1 MIHRSALLFTS
12 TILVLMGPGSWA
24 ADPQPYTVAIDKTG
38 NSALDQA
45 LNDASTLI
53 SLREKAPVGPFALVA
68 RAQEDADRFITAL
81 HSFGYYKGRAEARIA
96 GRVLADPRLPEVL
109 DQAPAEP
116 PVQVK
121 ISVEPGP
128 RFHLRKIEIRGAV
141 PKEAQDKLGLSPGA
155 PAVAPDVLEARERL
169 LDALRDE
176 GYALAKVE
184 PPITIL
190 RADTNALDITYP
202 VDTGPRVDLGAITI
216 KGLDRVSE
224 SFVRR
229 RLLIHPGERFDPEA
243 IDKARQDL
251 FSTGVFSLVRARPA
265 DKLDAQGRLPI
276 ELDVRER
283 SRRAVNLGAAYSTDL
298 GASLSAAWQH
308 RNLFGNAERLNL
320 TAGVTQLGGNS
331 TTGIGYNGA
340 ASFIKPDFLQR
351 DQSLQ
356 ADLGAVK
363 ESLIAYDRQAI
374 TADLL
379 LNRKFAEHWSG
390 GIGLSAEQAQITQ
403 QGVTQDFTLL
413 GLPVVAK
420 YDDTNS
426 LLDPTQGVR
435 AAASITPTQPLTGP
449 TTSPFVLMQVSG
461 STYLDLGR
469 PGRSVLALRG
479 LIGSAVG
486 TSQFALPPDKRFYA
500 GGSAT
505 VRGYRFQS
513 IGPQFPDGDPQGG
526 TGLVAGTVEFR
537 QRIRD
542 SYGAVVFVDAGQV
555 SADGPLF
562 SGTWGI
568 GAGVGARY
576 YTAIG
581 PIRLDVAVPLNRLP
595 ESGSFQL
602 YIGLGQAF

>member
-1 MIHRSALLFTS
+1 
-12 TILVLMGPGSWA
+12 
-24 ADPQPYTVAIDKTG
+24 
-38 NSALDQA
+38 
-45 LNDASTLI
+45 
-53 SLREKAPVGPFALVA
+53 
-68 RAQEDADRFITAL
+68 
-81 HSFGYYKGRAEARIA
+81 
-96 GRVLADPRLPEVL
+96 
-109 DQAPAEP
+109 
-116 PVQVK
+116 
-121 ISVEPGP
+121 
-128 RFHLRKIEIRGAV
+128 
-141 PKEAQDKLGLSPGA
+141 
-155 PAVAPDVLEARERL
+155 
-169 LDALRDE
+169 
-176 GYALAKVE
+176 
-184 PPITIL
+184 
-190 RADTNALDITYP
+190 
-202 VDTGPRVDLGAITI
+202 
-216 KGLDRVSE
+216 
-224 SFVRR
+224 
-229 RLLIHPGERFDPEA
+229 
-243 IDKARQDL
+243 
-251 FSTGVFSLVRARPA
+251 
-265 DKLDAQGRLPI
+265 
-276 ELDVRER
+276 
-283 SRRAVNLGAAYSTDL
+283 
-298 GASLSAAWQH
+298 
-308 RNLFGNAERLNL
+308 
-320 TAGVTQLGGNS
+320 VTQLGGTS